1 MHTEFP
7 FPAVSIVKTDSDF
20 EAIACIKLVSILK
33 GDLLCVKDSGAR
45 GYDSPLNPL
54 DPDCLQKNREALLR
68 ALASWDDSITLEL
81 DLTAVPNIAQR
92 TESRLLLSIF
102 LRCRA
107 SSEERA
113 REEAYRRYLSLLPL
127 LASHM
132 PETEFSAVTDEQE
145 LTLRLAPF
153 QAGNVLAILRKYEA
167 VSLAAPLKRF
177 SVGFAAPPETDDCP
191 EIMINLV
198 SDWVPSFDDW
208 GCLLETVQGQLDPL
222 RIVVR
227 IRPGASTLEAA
238 ERCQDTISI
247 CEKYLAGL
255 QGHQVTLTRQAS
267 LLRDRALT
275 RLAEIGSPCFNVAV
289 FIFTENFLDRAVA
302 SVIGHAITADHNPSD
317 PGSLFHGEYSCA
329 PIAIHDAL
337 DPGFFP
343 DSEPFSPRESA
354 CAFRLPSPP
363 YSEICGLPV
372 RRSRTA
378 PAFLPPIDPQKK
390 GVIHVATNTHRGATQ
405 PVLLTADDRTRHAFI
420 IGATGTGKS
429 TLMETTILQNIKA
442 GLGCAVIDPH
452 GEMVQSLLSA
462 IPKER
467 AEDVILFDILD
478 RERPVGFNLLQWSTL
493 EERDLIIDELYLT
506 MDHIYDMKQTGGPIF
521 ESNFRGM
528 LKLLMGDGPRSG
540 FVPTLLEFTLCYQ
553 SREFRAWLK
562 ETISDQQV
570 IDFLEELEETKG
582 EGMINNLSPYITSKF
597 SRFLHDSTLKRIIG
611 QEKSGIDFDDIM
623 NNGKIFL
630 AKLGKGRFGSV
641 VSALLAHQMVSRFK
655 FAAMKRGEIPPEQ
668 RKDFHIFVDEAQNL
682 PVEGFVEL
690 LSEARKY
697 RMGLTLATQYLAQL
711 ETDNRT
717 GSLLPA
723 VLGNVSSLF
732 VFRLGQ
738 EDSVRIA
745 PVLEPHFSARDIT
758 GLPNWQGYMR
768 VQTGHDTV
776 PPFSFTTI
784 KDESHRNMELAGY
797 LRELSRLTY
806 GRDVR
811 IVDREIAM
819 RRNAWKQD
827 RS

>member
-7 FPAVSIVKTDSDF
+7 FPAVSIVKTDPGF
-20 EAIACIKLVSILK
+20 EALACIKLVSILK
-33 GDLLCVKDSGAR
+33 GDLLCAKDSGAR

-54 DPDCLQKNREALLR
+54 NPACLQKNREELLR

-81 DLTAVPNIAQR
+81 DLTAVPNIAKR

-107 SSEERA
+107 NSEEPA
-113 REEAYRRYLSLLPL
+113 REEVYRRYLSLLPL

-132 PETEFSAVTDEQE
+132 PEAEFAAVTDEQE
-145 LTLRLAPF
+145 LNLRLAPF
-153 QAGNVLAILRKYEA
+153 QAVNALAIHRKFEA

-177 SVGFAAPPETDDCP
+177 YVGFAAPPETDDCP

-208 GCLLETVQGQLDPL
+208 GRLIETMQGQLDPL

-227 IRPGASTLEAA
+227 IRPGASTLEAT

-275 RLAEIGSPCFNVAV
+275 RLAEIGCPCFNVAV
-289 FIFTENFLDRAVA
+289 FIFTENPLDRAVA
-302 SVIGHAITADHNPSD
+302 SVVGHAITADHNPSD
-317 PGSLFHGEYSCA
+317 PGSLFHGGFSCS
-329 PIAIHDAL
+329 PVTVRDAL
-337 DPGFFP
+337 DPVFFP

-354 CAFRLPSPP
+354 CTFRLPSPP
-363 YSEICGLPV
+363 LSEICGLPV
-372 RRSRTA
+372 RRSRTS
-378 PAFLPPIDPQKK
+378 PAFLPPLDPQEK
-390 GVIHVATNTHRGATQ
+390 GVIHIATNKHLGTIQ
-405 PVLLTADDRTRHAFI
+405 PVLMTADDRTRHAFL

-429 TLMETTILQNIKA
+429 TLMESMILQDIKA
-442 GLGCAVIDPH
+442 GLGVAVIDPH
-452 GEMVQSLLSA
+452 GTMVESLLSA

-467 AEDVILFDILD
+467 AEDIILFDILD
-478 RERPVGFNLLQWSTL
+478 RERPLGFNLLQWSTL

-506 MDHIYDMKQTGGPIF
+506 MDRIYDMKQAGGPIF

-528 LKLLMGDGPRSG
+528 LKLLMGDGPREG

-562 ETISDQQV
+562 ETITDQQV

-582 EGMINNLSPYITSKF
+582 EAMINNLSPYITSKF

-611 QEKSGIDFDDIM
+611 QEKSSFDFDDIM
-623 NNGKIFL
+623 NGKIFL

-641 VSALLAHQMVSRFK
+641 VSALLANQMVSRFK

-668 RKDFHIFVDEAQNL
+668 RKDFHLFVDEAQNL
-682 PVEGFVEL
+682 PGEGFVEL

-711 ETDNRT
+711 ETDNGK

-723 VLGNVSSLF
+723 VLGNVGSLF
-732 VFRLGQ
+732 VFRLSQ
-738 EDSVRIA
+738 EDAVRIA
-745 PVLEPHFSARDIT
+745 PVLEPHFSSRDIT

-768 VQTGHDTV
+768 VQTGHDSV

-797 LRELSRLTY
+797 LRELSRLTF